1 LLQVFETF
9 AKMINLNENLR
20 ELTKA
25 MNRIN
30 TIITVRRDKII
41 LKKIFEINFRS
52 IFLST
57 VKKISTQNNVIK
69 DQLILKLIRK

>member
-1 LLQVFETF
+1 MLQVFETF

>member
-57 VKKISTQNNVIK
+57 VEKISTQNNVIK

>member
-1 LLQVFETF
+1 
-9 AKMINLNENLR
+9 MINLNENLR

-57 VKKISTQNNVIK
+57 VEKISTQNNVIK

>member
-1 LLQVFETF
+1 MLQVFETF

-57 VKKISTQNNVIK
+57 VEKISTQNNVIK

>member
-1 LLQVFETF
+1 
-9 AKMINLNENLR
+9 MINLNENLR